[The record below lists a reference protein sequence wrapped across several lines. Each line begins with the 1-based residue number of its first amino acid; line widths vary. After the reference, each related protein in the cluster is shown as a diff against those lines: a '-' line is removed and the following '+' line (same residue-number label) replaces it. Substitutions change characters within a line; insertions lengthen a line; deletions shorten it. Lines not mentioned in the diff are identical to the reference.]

1 MPKNKVVNKIT
12 FSASVAAVKTLVDGG
27 IRVTLDLPEDTI
39 RQVAM
44 LMECNRE
51 MIPLRVVVM
60 ADEEQEVSIGRNGW
74 PHLGVIRV
82 DIGAQVLYLDDGGF
96 LNNIFLLFF

>member
-1 MPKNKVVNKIT
+1 MQKNKVINKIT
-12 FSASVAAVKTLVDGG
+12 FSASVAGVKTLVDGG

-44 LMECNRE
+44 LMECKRE

-60 ADEEQEVSIGRNGW
+60 ADEEQEETNE
-74 PHLGVIRV
+74 
-82 DIGAQVLYLDDGGF
+82 
-96 LNNIFLLFF
+96 